1 MNCPWCETWLQ
12 RHWDGTAPA
21 YPPPEL
27 SRHWEASPACRQRF
41 DLVGRCQEVLPA
53 SSSTLP
59 SPQFADQVLAR
70 VGRERFQS
78 RVTAWVTTVAA
89 VLLAG
94 FGLTWTMLNGETS
107 TSTHAPMVL
116 QSPSAVPTAPP
127 SQAERLAQM
136 RQLVEPLEGATDRT
150 LTMTKQMANR
160 AEEKFRK
167 IMPDFE
173 LTPAE
178 DAWTASVL
186 PVRVVG
192 DAASAGFDPLATST
206 KEAYETVKQYMP
218 SLPKRKVNGG
228 QM

>member
-21 YPPPEL
+21 YPSPEL
-27 SRHWEASPACRQRF
+27 SRHWEDSPACRQRV
-41 DLVGRCQEVLPA
+41 DLVARCQEVLPA
-53 SSSTLP
+53 PSPVQP

-78 RVTAWVTTVAA
+78 RLAAWITTMAA
-89 VLLAG
+89 VFLVGIGLA
-94 FGLTWTMLNGETS
+94 WNMLDRGS
-107 TSTHAPMVL
+107 ASSTHAPMAL
-116 QSPSAVPTAPP
+116 HHPPAVPTAPRP
-127 SQAERLAQM
+127 HTEHLAQM
-136 RQLVEPLEGATDRT
+136 KQWVGPLEGATDRT
-150 LTMTKQMANR
+150 LTMTKQMANQ

-206 KEAYETVKQYMP
+206 KEAYQTVKQYLP
-218 SLPKRKVNGG
+218 PLPKRKMK